1 MPKMTFQTLYGHYE
15 YIVMPFGVTNAPAIF
30 MDYMNWIF
38 LPFVDKF
45 VVAFTDGIQIY
56 SCTHEK
62 HEEHLRFVLEILKE
76 KQLYDKLSKCE
87 FWLEEV
93 KFLGHVISAEGIA
106 VDPYKVKVRLQWEHP
121 KITTEIRRF
130 VGLDRYYL
138 RFIEGFS
145 KIVEPLT

>member
-1 MPKMTFQTLYGHYE
+1 
-15 YIVMPFGVTNAPAIF
+15 
-30 MDYMNWIF
+30 
-38 LPFVDKF
+38 
-45 VVAFTDGIQIY
+45 
-56 SCTHEK
+56 
-62 HEEHLRFVLEILKE
+62 
-76 KQLYDKLSKCE
+76 LYDKLSKCE